1 MAVAEKDKP
10 LVRASKAWF
19 DWAVEALGVA
29 NADILNLTTIRG
41 TNTTTALVAMIGA
54 KTCAEKDVPAR
65 RACQQAM
72 IIAES
77 IGVLTTT
84 NVAAANTVAGMRALW
99 NAQDSSLSAT
109 LSDRATIGLVPIGA
123 YAG

>member
-1 MAVAEKDKP
+1 MPIAEKDIP

-19 DWAVEALGVA
+19 DWAVEELGVA
-29 NADILNLTTIRG
+29 NSDILNLTTIRG
-41 TNTTTALVAMIGA
+41 TNTTTSLVAMIGA
-54 KTCAEKDVPAR
+54 KACPEKDVPAR

-72 IIAES
+72 IVAEA

-99 NAQDSSLSAT
+99 NTADATLSAT
-109 LSDRATIGLVPIGA
+109 LSDRSRVGLVPIGA
-123 YAG
+123 YAT